1 MTKYI
6 RNPFSIG
13 DSGTIDRPAYH
24 KVAPQL
30 IKQTIAIALKEDL
43 GRVGDITSRAII
55 PETAI
60 AQGSIRAREAGVL
73 AGIDLAIASFEMC
86 AIDKKIELTP
96 HKQDGNSLK
105 AGDNILDIVGPAR
118 PMLAAE
124 RVALNYISHLSAIAS
139 LTRLYV
145 EAVKGTKARICCTR
159 KTTPHL
165 RIFEKYAVRQGG
177 GINHRFGLDDGIL
190 IKDNHIAV
198 AGSVTKSVAAALA
211 NMPSR
216 NGYDK
221 NKLGDMRVEVEVER
235 LEQVE
240 EAIMAGAHIILLDN
254 MPLATLRKAVALI
267 DGRAEIE
274 ASGGVELKNV
284 RAIAETGVDYIS
296 VGRLTHSVPNLD
308 FGLDFD
314 LSA

>member
-1 MTKYI
+1 MTSDI

-13 DSGTIDRPAYH
+13 TTDTIDRPAFH
-24 KVAPQL
+24 KIAPQL

-43 GRVGDITSRAII
+43 GRTGDITSRAII
-55 PETAI
+55 PETATARGAI
-60 AQGSIRAREAGVL
+60 KAREAGVL

-96 HKQDGNSLK
+96 HKQDGNEFK
-105 AGDNILDIVGPAR
+105 ACDSILDIVGPAR

-124 RVALNYISHLSAIAS
+124 RVALNYMSHLSAIAS

-145 EAVKGTKARICCTR
+145 EAIKGTKARICCTR

-198 AGSVTKSVAAALA
+198 AGSVAKSVSAALA
-211 NMPSR
+211 N
-216 NGYDK
+216 K
-221 NKLGDMRVEVEVER
+221 QGDMRVEVEVER

-254 MPLATLRKAVALI
+254 MPLATLREAVSLI
-267 DGRAEIE
+267 GGRAEIE
-274 ASGGVELKNV
+274 VSGGVKIENV

>member
-1 MTKYI
+1 MTSDI

-13 DSGTIDRPAYH
+13 TTDTIDRPAFH
-24 KVAPQL
+24 KIAPQL

-43 GRVGDITSRAII
+43 GRTGDITSRAII
-55 PETAI
+55 PETATARGAI
-60 AQGSIRAREAGVL
+60 KAREAGVL

-96 HKQDGNSLK
+96 HKQDGNSFK
-105 AGDNILDIVGPAR
+105 AGDSILDIVGPAR

-124 RVALNYISHLSAIAS
+124 RVALNYMSHLSAIAS

-145 EAVKGTKARICCTR
+145 EAIKGTKARICCTR

-165 RIFEKYAVRQGG
+165 RIFEKYAVRQGR

-198 AGSVTKSVAAALA
+198 AGSVAKSVSAALA
-211 NMPSR
+211 NKQ
-216 NGYDK
+216 N
-221 NKLGDMRVEVEVER
+221 DMRVEVEVER

-240 EAIMAGAHIILLDN
+240 EALMAGAHIILLDN
-254 MPLATLRKAVALI
+254 MPLATLREAVSLI
-267 DGRAEIE
+267 GGRAEIE
-274 ASGGVELKNV
+274 ASGGVKLENV

>member
-1 MTKYI
+1 MTKNI

-13 DSGTIDRPAYH
+13 DRDTIDRPAYH
-24 KVAPQL
+24 KVAPQF

-43 GRVGDITSRAII
+43 GRAGDITSRAII
-55 PETAI
+55 PETATAKGAI
-60 AQGSIRAREAGVL
+60 QAREAGVL

-96 HKQDGNSLK
+96 HKQDGNSFK

-145 EAVKGTKARICCTR
+145 EAIQGTKARICCTR

-165 RIFEKYAVRQGG
+165 RIFEKYAVRMGG

-198 AGSVTKSVAAALA
+198 AGSVAKSVAAALA
-211 NMPSR
+211 NKQA
-216 NGYDK
+216 N
-221 NKLGDMRVEVEVER
+221 MRVEVEVEQ

-254 MPLATLRKAVALI
+254 MPLATLREAVALI

-274 ASGGVELKNV
+274 ASGGVNLENV
-284 RAIAETGVDYIS
+284 RAIAESGVDYIS

-308 FGLDFD
+308 FGLDFE
-314 LSA
+314 LST

>member
-1 MTKYI
+1 MTNDI
-6 RNPFSIG
+6 RNPFS
-13 DSGTIDRPAYH
+13 SGMTDTIDRPAFH
-24 KVAPQL
+24 KIAPQL

-43 GRVGDITSRAII
+43 GRTGDITSRAII
-55 PETAI
+55 PETATARGAI
-60 AQGSIRAREAGVL
+60 KAREAGVL

-96 HKQDGNSLK
+96 HKQDGNSFE
-105 AGDNILDIVGPAR
+105 AGDSILDIVGPAR

-124 RVALNYISHLSAIAS
+124 RVALNYMSHLSAIAS

-145 EAVKGTKARICCTR
+145 EAVQGTKARICCTR

-198 AGSVTKSVAAALA
+198 AGSVAKSVSAALA
-211 NMPSR
+211 NKP
-216 NGYDK
+216 
-221 NKLGDMRVEVEVER
+221 NKDEVGEMRVEVEVDR

-240 EAIMAGAHIILLDN
+240 EAISAGAQIILLDN
-254 MPLATLRKAVALI
+254 MPLATLREAIALI
-267 DGRAEIE
+267 GGRAEIE
-274 ASGGVELKNV
+274 ASGGVNLENV

>member
-1 MTKYI
+1 MTSDI

-13 DSGTIDRPAYH
+13 TTDTIDRPAFH
-24 KVAPQL
+24 KIAPQL

-43 GRVGDITSRAII
+43 GRTGDITSRAII
-55 PETAI
+55 PETATARGAI
-60 AQGSIRAREAGVL
+60 KAREAGVL

-96 HKQDGNSLK
+96 HKQDGNSFK
-105 AGDNILDIVGPAR
+105 AGDSILDIVGPAR

-124 RVALNYISHLSAIAS
+124 RVALNYMSHLSAIAS

-145 EAVKGTKARICCTR
+145 EAIKGTKARICCTR

-198 AGSVTKSVAAALA
+198 AGSVAKSVSAALA
-211 NMPSR
+211 NKQ
-216 NGYDK
+216 N
-221 NKLGDMRVEVEVER
+221 DMRVEVEVER

-254 MPLATLRKAVALI
+254 MPLATLREAVSLI
-267 DGRAEIE
+267 GGRAEIE
-274 ASGGVELKNV
+274 ASGGVNIENV